1 MADAS
6 LNIPITADAS
16 KFISTLGQVE
26 DKLKELKAALKDAV
40 GGDIAKINF
49 DIQGLE
55 QQKKSIKEFGQFA
68 EGTYGRLLQQLDYL
82 KDYKLTLKTDSEE
95 FNRTIGQIKEIE
107 DTINRVN
114 GKGIKLEAE
123 IVQPPKGSIQ
133 YYEDRIKALKTERV
147 VLTADSKSLERAN
160 VLIDGYT
167 NRIKNL
173 KSQGIS
179 VPIVVDEE
187 IAENSILGIR
197 KKIDELNAKK
207 IRIGVS
213 NEGEIA
219 KLNSEIKGLEQE
231 VQKANNLSIDEKGG
245 IVKSSNKARQAITS
259 LSLVAQDL
267 PFGFIAIQNNL
278 PAVLENFTALNTK
291 SGGLKGALK
300 DLGSTLLGPAGIF
313 LAFSAVTAAVTYA
326 VKEYGSFGNAVDALF
341 GKLDPLYKLSNRL
354 NDSVEKFNKELVTTD
369 EVIAQASGS
378 TEAQIIKMKQ
388 LSQTVLNTSNSE
400 QLRKYAL
407 KEMQGIDEARFGRYD
422 VEKGKLDGLVQS
434 VNAYTQSIIANSVAQ
449 KLSDKASDALIVR
462 NQALNLFETQSQ
474 RLNDIKKQ
482 FPNVIQN
489 AKKYRDYLKEAFGPA
504 AGVGKKIISAEA
516 LTGDPNVDKLIQ
528 AEDKLEEYRVTLNSL
543 NKEYL
548 QFRKGAINA
557 TDESIKLGAALV
569 DLTDNANKT
578 KNVFAPQIDSQ
589 ALDEAYNLDSIISNL
604 TKYGNILIDVNKSE
618 SERKNALRELN
629 EINPQYFQS
638 FVIGKSS
645 ISEAKTELEGFIRTL
660 LVEKK
665 TREDSLRVSQ
675 LNADFRK
682 NEEKGIISL
691 GDKYNIFSQQVS
703 SLPTTMK
710 EIEDGFEEAAL
721 ASDKLTKS
729 VSPLANIERVTE
741 PLKFLQDQFQLA
753 YTAINKVFF
762 DPLQSVFEKFL
773 TKGEISL
780 KGLTKAVGKS
790 IADIAAKLAATG
802 VIKGLLLLF
811 DPSGALAGLGGSFGG
826 IEGGNGILDALGGIF
841 GKKPKSPNFNGVSGS
856 RPGGERVE
864 FTIRG
869 TNLVGVLNRAN
880 GEINRIG

>member
-55 QQKKSIKEFGQFA
+55 QQKKSIKEFGKFA
-68 EGTYGRLLQQLDYL
+68 EGTYGSLLQKLENL
-82 KDYKLTLKTDSEE
+82 KDYQLTLKYDSAE
-95 FNRTIGQIKEIE
+95 FKQVQGDIDATKAKIKDLTSTPKEIKVEFEPPQGSIAALKKQIKELEFMKSIQVDTTAIEQYANLIKGLKSELKGLESIGIDIPAPKIE
-107 DTINRVN
+107 D
-114 GKGIKLEAE
+114 
-123 IVQPPKGSIQ
+123 
-133 YYEDRIKALKTERV
+133 DF
-147 VLTADSKSLERAN
+147 
-160 VLIDGYT
+160 
-167 NRIKNL
+167 
-173 KSQGIS
+173 
-179 VPIVVDEE
+179 
-187 IAENSILGIR
+187 AENSILGLR

-213 NEGEIA
+213 NEGELA

-300 DLGSTLLGPAGIF
+300 DLGSTLLGPAGVF

-326 VKEYGSFGNAVDALF
+326 VKEYGSLGNAIDALF
-341 GKLDPLYKLSNRL
+341 GKLDPLYKVANRA
-354 NDSVEKFNKELVTTD
+354 NEAIADFNKKFLTTG
-369 EVIAQASGS
+369 EVVAQATGS
-378 TEAQIIKMKQ
+378 TESQIIKMKA
-388 LSQTVLNTSNSE
+388 LSDVVLDTTKSE
-400 QLRKYAL
+400 NIRKFAL
-407 KEMQGIDEARFGRYD
+407 KEMQSIDEARFGRYD
-422 VEKGKLDGLVQS
+422 VEKGKLEGLTQS

-449 KLSDKASDALIVR
+449 KLSDRASDALITR
-462 NQALNLFETQSQ
+462 NTALNLFTEQEKIVES
-474 RLNDIKKQ
+474 LKKQ
-482 FPNVIQN
+482 YPDVENGLRRYI
-489 AKKYRDYLKEAFGPA
+489 A
-504 AGVGKKIISAEA
+504 AQKVASTTKGVLA
-516 LTGDPNVDKLIQ
+516 LP
-528 AEDKLEEYRVTLNSL
+528 EEGVS
-543 NKEYL
+543 E
-548 QFRKGAINA
+548 FINA
-557 TDESIKLGAALV
+557 TAKLNEYKGSLKELNKTYLSTRKEARGATDEAIKLGSALV
-569 DLTDNANKT
+569 DLTDNENKNKT
-578 KNVFAPQIDSQ
+578 KNVFAPQIDTQ

-618 SERKNALRELN
+618 AERKNALRELN

-665 TREDSLRVSQ
+665 TREDALRVSQ

-682 NEEKGIISL
+682 YEEKGIVSL